1 VRTAILALILVAL
14 GLGPSARSDAAIA
27 LAAPDPAQE
36 VARLTRQLTDDVA
49 KLDALNDQVQK
60 AQADL
65 DRLNRV
71 LLEDQQREAQLSE
84 QLAALARAAYQ
95 RPGPDVSAILQT
107 GHPDQA
113 LSEEAL
119 ARLIANKQ
127 QELLAEAERLR
138 SQDQQARDRQVQR
151 LAEIAS
157 ARDQAAQVMV
167 QTLTLRNAA
176 GDAALRDRAQNVNDQ
191 ARATQTAA
199 VVPVFNPVSGGPV
212 SNHFPGGYCT
222 WYVAGRR
229 DIPWF
234 GNAIDWWQNA
244 QPYGYA
250 EGSQPQVG
258 SIMVTRESVVY
269 GHVAY
274 VESVNKDGSW
284 TVSEMN
290 FVGWNVKSL
299 RSIRPGQVPLVGF
312 IYGKA

>member
-157 ARDQAAQVMV
+157 ARDQTAQVMV

>member
-14 GLGPSARSDAAIA
+14 ALGPSARSDATVA
-27 LAAPDPAQE
+27 LAAPDSAQE
-36 VARLTRQLTDDVA
+36 AARLTKQLTDDVA
-49 KLDALNDQVQK
+49 KLDSLNDQVQK

-84 QLAALARAAYQ
+84 QLSALARAAYQ

-107 GHPDQA
+107 GPGQV

-176 GDAALRDRAQNVNDQ
+176 GDAAIRDRAQNVNEQ

-212 SNHFPGGYCT
+212 GNHFPGGYCT
-222 WYVAGRR
+222 WYVASRR

-284 TVSEMN
+284 TISEMN

-299 RSIRPGQVPLVGF
+299 RTIRPGQVPLVGF

>member
-1 VRTAILALILVAL
+1 MRTAILALILVAL